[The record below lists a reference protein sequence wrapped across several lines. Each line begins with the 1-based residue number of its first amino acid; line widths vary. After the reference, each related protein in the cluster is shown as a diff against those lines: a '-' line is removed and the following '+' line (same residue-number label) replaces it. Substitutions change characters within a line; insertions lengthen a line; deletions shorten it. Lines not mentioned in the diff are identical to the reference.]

1 MIVTGRTAWRAGLW
15 DAYQRQGRAPMA

>member
-15 DAYQRQGRAPMA
+15 DACQRQGRAPMA